1 MLAQLASE
9 LGYVTTQQELRAVIQ
24 SDDGFKEE
32 GKFSIE
38 KYKRLLRSGLKFS

>member
-24 SDDGFKEE
+24 VKNNNKNGHKVITIRYLTWTFMT
-32 GKFSIE
+32 
-38 KYKRLLRSGLKFS
+38 L